1 MRPIDHKLKHQIDK
15 LVKTAATGSA
25 GGSDPS
31 SFCAHPENMISKVEE
46 SEESE
51 SEHEDNNAGSK
62 EDKTKKGVYVPPKLA
77 AVHYGKYMFCLNLLL
92 LTIVSLCSAQTCCCS
107 K

>member
-25 GGSDPS
+25 GGSDPTH
-31 SFCAHPENMISKVEE
+31 FRAHPENMISKVEE

-51 SEHEDNNAGSK
+51 PDGEDAKVDSK
-62 EDKTKKGVYVPPKLA
+62 QDKIKKGVYVPPKLA
-77 AVHYGKYMFCLNLLL
+77 AVHYGK
-92 LTIVSLCSAQTCCCS
+92 
-107 K
+107 